1 MATLPNVDSAVDIF
15 RRGIQQIDP
24 AARIYLTI
32 RASPKAPVELSAVD
46 YLVEKLCPIQGWD
59 LFAVEFPQ
67 GAHRAQI
74 LPGKRYTRE
83 EFRERIGGT
92 QQLVAAFEG
101 RSIRFQGRAN
111 EVPAPWFSLRELSRF
126 GVVCADIR
134 CPLTPED
141 FKFLQVNSAL
151 DRIPVHR
158 PLFLV
163 VDEIPEGSTTQ
174 TNLAYILDQKDSR
187 IQRVTERG
195 SGQTLLLR

>member
-1 MATLPNVDSAVDIF
+1 VDEAVDIF

-32 RASPKAPVELSAVD
+32 RVSPKAPVELSAVD
-46 YLVEKLCPIQGWD
+46 YLVEKLCTIQGWD

-74 LPGKRYTRE
+74 LHGKRYTQE
-83 EFRERIGGT
+83 EFWERVGGS

-141 FKFLQVNSAL
+141 FKFLHVNSAL

-163 VDEIPEGSTTQ
+163 VDKNTEGSTTQ
-174 TNLAYILDQKDSR
+174 
-187 IQRVTERG
+187 
-195 SGQTLLLR
+195 